1 MRRRSLLA
9 AAAALALC
17 VAAGGVAYAYL
28 TSTGSATASVVVG
41 SAQTVTISTAGTPSA
56 PLLPGGSAGDLV
68 FSVTN
73 PNSYP
78 VSLVSVVPETGGTIS
93 FDSAHAACST
103 TDSNPVVTLSV
114 PGADLPVSIPAN
126 TTMPIDLAGSVSMDA
141 AATNSCQG
149 ASIYV
154 PITITVNSA

>member
-1 MRRRSLLA
+1 MRRRSLAVSL
-9 AAAALALC
+9 AALALC
-17 VAAGGVAYAYL
+17 CAASGGAYAYFA
-28 TSTGSATASVVVG
+28 STGSATASVIVG
-41 SAQTVTISTAGTPSA
+41 NAQTVTISTAGTPSA
-56 PLLPGGSAGDLV
+56 PLLPGGPAGDLV

-78 VSLVSVVPETGGTIS
+78 VSLVSVVSESGGTIS
-93 FDSAHAACST
+93 FDGAHASCST
-103 TDSNPVVTLSV
+103 TDANPVVTLSV

-126 TTMPIDLAGSVSMDA
+126 STTPIDLAASVSMDA

-149 ASIYV
+149 ATISI